1 MIFYIYRRF
10 FLKSVLPIANEL
22 REEIDRRVEA
32 APLNESVV
40 LLDEA
45 QAQVEN
51 LMNSTTYPNFLKSD
65 TYLQYVRVIINL
77 RYRYTVVIKCR
88 LSNCVSWSRAVY
100 AHHKFNIATF
110 LISGII

>member
-1 MIFYIYRRF
+1 MIFYICRRF
-10 FLKSVLPIANEL
+10 FLKPVLPIANEL

-51 LMNSTTYPNFLKSD
+51 LMNSTTYPSFLKSD
-65 TYLQYVRVIINL
+65 TYVQYVRVIINSDTDTQL
-77 RYRYTVVIKCR
+77 
-88 LSNCVSWSRAVY
+88 
-100 AHHKFNIATF
+100 
-110 LISGII
+110 